1 MAGIGNAK
9 TAYSQSDSTGG
20 STNLTYILKLNHQ
33 EAASDRG
40 RSLIITTAL
49 IRFRVAVSVVGVRV
63 GDEGKVS
70 VE

>member
-1 MAGIGNAK
+1 M
-9 TAYSQSDSTGG
+9 
-20 STNLTYILKLNHQ
+20 TYILKLTHQ